1 MPSLR
6 RDEKNRDDDVHCRF
20 GIRCCRRPES
30 AGYGLQPVRGG
41 LDRRPGRQAA
51 RKHRQ
56 RREKK
61 TAAGRSNLFQL
72 SYMAY
77 NAKKTEHA
85 GPKKGSGAFYGP
97 KAEAKK
103 ASNRRRREDDKRAA
117 LSNGTLQ
124 A

>member
-1 MPSLR
+1 
-6 RDEKNRDDDVHCRF
+6 
-20 GIRCCRRPES
+20 
-30 AGYGLQPVRGG
+30 
-41 LDRRPGRQAA
+41 
-51 RKHRQ
+51 
-56 RREKK
+56 
-61 TAAGRSNLFQL
+61 
-72 SYMAY
+72 MAY

-117 LSNGTLQ
+117 LSNGTSQ